1 MNNVSK
7 AVMNV
12 FRFTVLVAM
21 AMALTIQL
29 AGVSSSCAYRGTQV
43 ANAEASA
50 RSGDAPRGESAAG
63 IGSEETQQDDFRW
76 RGTIAAG
83 RVVEI
88 KGVNG
93 SIRAEPSAGGDT
105 EVTAEKRGRR
115 SDPQSVR
122 VQVVEHADGVTI
134 CAVYPSSDANKPNTC
149 EPGDS
154 GRSQVRDNDVK
165 VDFTV
170 RVPAGV
176 RFSGRTVNGG
186 VDANSLGAD
195 TDVHTVNGD
204 VRVSTSGVARART
217 VNGSI
222 NASLGRADWTSP
234 LDFKTVNG
242 SITLLLP
249 AAASAEVRAETVNG
263 DISTDFPITIQG
275 RFSKRSLNG
284 TIGGGGRELRLAT
297 VNGSIEIRRAQ

>member
-134 CAVYPSSDANKPNTC
+134 CAVYPSSDPNKPNTC
-149 EPGDS
+149 EPGDG

-186 VDANSLGAD
+186 VDANSLSAD

-242 SITLLLP
+242 SITLTLP

-297 VNGSIEIRRAQ
+297 VNGSIEIRRAP